1 MNSIELSPTTREVI
15 SKVRF
20 NRPEWSRET
29 DDYVIFMVFT
39 EYLAKQGEQSLNEW
53 LDGFF

>member
-1 MNSIELSPTTREVI
+1 MNDIQLSPTTREAI

-20 NRPEWSRET
+20 QRPEWARET

-53 LDGFF
+53 IKEFF